1 MLYTTTIIVLT
12 IFAFCRT
19 FILQLLIELVRGNV
33 ADYHYNWLM
42 ITQIFGRKIKIV
54 NRLRVELPSMGFSGE
69 KFDHSAINYSNDA
82 LRSRFSK

>member
-1 MLYTTTIIVLT
+1 MLYATTIIVLT
-12 IFAFCRT
+12 IFAFCQM

-42 ITQIFGRKIKIV
+42 INQIFGRKIKSV

-69 KFDHSAINYSNDA
+69 KFDRSAINYSNDA
-82 LRSRFSK
+82 RFSK